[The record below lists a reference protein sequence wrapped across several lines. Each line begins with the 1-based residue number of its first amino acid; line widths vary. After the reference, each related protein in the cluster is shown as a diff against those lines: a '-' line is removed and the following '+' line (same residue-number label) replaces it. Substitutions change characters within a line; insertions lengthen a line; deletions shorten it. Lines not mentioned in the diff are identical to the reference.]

1 MTSTTTRAVWPML
14 AVAELTAA
22 NTVAE
27 ADATLTEHIATH
39 GITDP
44 LYVATTETGA
54 VRVVDGLR
62 RLAAAAALGLTEVP
76 VTHRPLI
83 QVTALTAHP
92 GNVRKDLKVSAEFA
106 KSIAVSG
113 VRTAIQ
119 VTRAPGGELRVVD
132 GHRRL
137 AAALKAGLTHVPYTY
152 EDQDEAGQMLDMVTT
167 ARHRAGLTRGEET
180 AALFEA
186 ASLGA
191 DARHMA
197 AAAAVTVTAAK
208 SIKKLARSGQVRTAA
223 ATAPDMTLEEYG
235 ILAELEQ
242 TDPEAA
248 AQVTAEIAANPHE
261 RHGWMVRRA
270 RADVKARA
278 ELAAHRAELEASGA
292 RIRTQS
298 ELRDNA
304 TLVWRLPDITAE
316 AHAECQGQ
324 VWVADGNRYV
334 AYCANPALY
343 GHKMPATAADD
354 KPSPAERR
362 ATIEGGKDWDTAEEI
377 RREWLAKF
385 FGKARRPKAEA
396 DLMTTI
402 TARVLVSGADV
413 ISRHATH
420 PKSTD
425 RLTAWFGIKEHSG
438 SAARAAAVTPAK
450 AVAMAFAAVAT
461 AYEKNAAR
469 TVWRT
474 DGLHARAE
482 IRTVTGEYLGWLVS
496 LGYEPSPIEQAV
508 IDGKPYSPGA
518 IAIAADAAEGKTL
531 N

>member
-1 MTSTTTRAVWPML
+1 MTSTAVTEWVML
-14 AVAELTAA
+14 NVAELA
-22 NTVAE
+22 
-27 ADATLTEHIATH
+27 ATH
-39 GITDP
+39 TLPEVDAELAEDVATRGFDNP
-44 LYVATTETGA
+44 LYVIKADTGL
-54 VRVVDGLR
+54 RVVDGMR
-62 RLAAAAALGLTEVP
+62 RLAAAVALGLAEVP
-76 VTHRPLI
+76 STQRPVI
-83 QVTALTAHP
+83 RVAALTTHP
-92 GNVRKDLKVSAEFA
+92 GNVRKDLKLSADFL
-106 KSIAVSG
+106 KSVQVRG

-119 VTRAPGGELRVVD
+119 VTQVPGGQLRVVD

-137 AAALKAGLTHVPYTY
+137 AAAIEVGRTHVPYTY

-208 SIKKLARSGQVRTAA
+208 EIKKLARSGQVRSVA
-223 ATAPDMTLEEYG
+223 ATAPEMTLEEYA

-242 TDPEAA
+242 SDPEAA
-248 AQVTAEIAANPHE
+248 AQVTAEIAAKPNE

-270 RADVKARA
+270 RTDAKARVA
-278 ELAAHRAELEASGA
+278 LAAHRAELEATGA
-292 RIRTQS
+292 HFRTLA

-304 TLVWRLPDITAE
+304 TLVWSLPGITVE
-316 AHAECQGQ
+316 SHAECQGH

-334 AYCANPALY
+334 AYCSNPALY
-343 GHKMPATAADD
+343 GHKMPATAADT
-354 KPSPAERR
+354 KPSAAERR

-377 RREWLAKF
+377 RREWLAAF
-385 FGKARRPKAEA
+385 FGKARRPKTES

-402 TARVLVSGADV
+402 TARVLMSGADV
-413 ISRHATH
+413 ISRRATH
-420 PKSTD
+420 PKSTG

-438 SAARAAAVTPAK
+438 SAERAKAVTPAK

-461 AYEKNAAR
+461 AYEQNAAR

-474 DGLHARAE
+474 DGHHAGSE
-482 IRTVTGEYLGWLVS
+482 VRTVTGEYLGWLVS
-496 LGYEPSPIEQAV
+496 LGYQPSPIEQAV

-518 IAIAADAAEGKTL
+518 TAIAADAAKGKTL